1 MWASTTMGR
10 SLAQGAG
17 RWVEVRCSS
26 SCEPRSWGAAR
37 RSGEGRRIEAREVR
51 GVRRRGAWWL
61 LSSRGEVDGDHH
73 DRTIA
78 RLCLTLILT
87 CIVYGEYQKVWGGVH
102 ALAMA
107 TSIRNG
113 IHRLHD
119 QKTTHSHPPAQIGT
133 PHFSVLPSLHS
144 CHSAPRA
151 RRHGPKR
158 GTSFHGADQG
168 DRDHLRVRPPSR
180 RHRIGAAAELAV
192 ATQEPLIAP
201 LDAALGERGILF
213 VMDPGNAHAR
223 RCRRWMDRSITCGV
237 APCSRDGASARRGDG
252 RRPWRAPCVRTAR
265 RYRQGRRAS
274 HTRSA
279 SLRARCGTD

>member
-1 MWASTTMGR
+1 MSIYARSGRLGQQGR
-10 SLAQGAG
+10 SAPRAQERLAHRPSGRNPRPHHRRPALPHSRPEPPRSGAG
-17 RWVEVRCSS
+17 FTGSMTRK
-26 SCEPRSWGAAR
+26 PSW
-37 RSGEGRRIEAREVR
+37 
-51 GVRRRGAWWL
+51 L
-61 LSSRGEVDGDHH
+61 
-73 DRTIA
+73 TIPVQ
-78 RLCLTLILT
+78 LF
-87 CIVYGEYQKVWGGVH
+87 
-102 ALAMA
+102 
-107 TSIRNG
+107 
-113 IHRLHD
+113 
-119 QKTTHSHPPAQIGT
+119 T

-192 ATQEPLIAP
+192 ATQEPLLTL

-223 RCRRWMDRSITCGV
+223 RYRRWMDRSITCGV
-237 APCSRDGASARRGDG
+237 APCLRDGASARRGDG